1 VTERGPSV
9 ADLLATRAERTPDR
23 TLVTFDGGGSWSCEQ
38 SLHLSWSVAAG
49 LAAVGVAPGD
59 PVLSWLP
66 NGPESIATLFGAN
79 AAGAVY
85 APLNV
90 AYRGRLLEHAVNL
103 VRAEVMVAHAD
114 LIERLAGLT
123 LPHLRVV
130 VIVGSQPPVNLPNLR
145 VLSWNELSSQAAV
158 APSERCRRRPEDD
171 MVYVYTS
178 GTTGPSKAVR
188 CSHLL
193 HDAYADWFRQGDL
206 GGDDRALVALPM
218 YHVVGTGWTYS
229 MLRWGGSIAVAP
241 RFVTDT
247 FWDTVNSLGV
257 TTTTV
262 MAAMGAF
269 LMARPE
275 APADSE
281 VSLRI
286 ALVVPAFAGVH
297 DFGRRFNVEMWTG
310 YAMSEVPGPL
320 RTQLNTKNFRTA
332 GTPSSPEWQV
342 ELVDDDNQPVADGT
356 VGELCVRHE
365 VPGVVTSGYVN
376 MLEATDSAWQA
387 GWFHTGDLFRRET
400 DGNYYFVDRNSD
412 ALRRRGEN
420 ISSIELEQEINAHP
434 AVFESAVV
442 GVPAAEAEDEVMAL
456 VVLREGAEA
465 TERELFEFLIPR
477 VPHYM
482 VPRYVEFV
490 RALPRTPTEKVRK
503 TELRDRGVTAT
514 TWDSRAEGLI
524 VKATRIGEGVAAK
537 VAQQQARRLRS

>member
-1 VTERGPSV
+1 MKRGPSV
-9 ADLLATRAERTPDR
+9 ADLLTMRAERTPDR
-23 TLVTFDGGGSWSCEQ
+23 ILVTFEGGGSWSCEQ
-38 SLHLSWSVAAG
+38 SLYLSWSVAAG
-49 LAAVGVAPGD
+49 LAALGVTPGD

-66 NGPESIATLFGAN
+66 NGPEAIATMFGAN

-103 VRAEVMVAHAD
+103 VHAKVMVVHAD
-114 LIERLAGLT
+114 LINRLAGLR
-123 LPHLRVV
+123 LPHLRVAV
-130 VIVGSQPPVNLPNLR
+130 VVGKHPPLDQPGIR
-145 VLSWNELSSQAAV
+145 VMSWDELCGHPPAD
-158 APSERCRRRPEDD
+158 PGKRCRRRPEDD
-171 MVYVYTS
+171 MAYIFTS

-188 CSHLL
+188 CSYLL

-206 GGDDRALVALPM
+206 GSDDRALVALPM

-229 MLRWGGSIAVAP
+229 MLRWGGSIAVAG

-247 FWDTVNSLGV
+247 FWDTVNALGV

-262 MAAMGAF
+262 MAAMGTF

-275 APADSE
+275 TPGDSD

-297 DFGRRFNVEMWTG
+297 EFGRRFNVDLWTG

-320 RTQLNTKNFRTA
+320 RTPLNTKNFRTA
-332 GTPSSPEWQV
+332 GLPTSPEWHVQ
-342 ELVDDDNQPVADGT
+342 LVDDSNQPVAGNA

-365 VPGVVTSGYVN
+365 VSGVVTNGYVN
-376 MLEATDSAWQA
+376 MPEATDAAWQA
-387 GWFHTGDLFRRET
+387 GWFHTGDLFRKEE

-420 ISSIELEQEINAHP
+420 ISSIELEQEINAHA
-434 AVFESAVV
+434 AVLESAVV
-442 GVPAAEAEDEVMAL
+442 GVPAAEAEDEVMAF
-456 VVLREGAEA
+456 VVLREGTEV
-465 TERELFEFLIPR
+465 TERELFEFLVPR

-482 VPRYVEFV
+482 VPRYIEFV
-490 RALPRTPTEKVRK
+490 HVLPRTPTEKIRK
-503 TELRDRGVTAT
+503 TELRAQGVTAT
-514 TWDSRAEGLI
+514 TWDSRVEGLV
-524 VKATRIGEGVAAK
+524 VKAARIGQGVPDADG
-537 VAQQQARRLRS
+537 